1 MWNAESYPWHEC
13 ALKTSRGGPSRLTT
27 FKPTRGP
34 AFPARSGRSPVTTSS
49 LKLLPRFAQG
59 APCGRGEGSRDI
71 SSNLAGAIGFTCVR
85 RGFSTPPLLRRG
97 SGRSGLYLL
106 RSVSTARYWSFR
118 AERSRDIST
127 NLAGPSGP
135 ACLRGGFSTASLPPS
150 GLRSKR
156 PAFVGTC
163 FPRPPPVMSSGAT
176 RSRDIST
183 ASATL
188 IRDAS
193 PRRGFSTSPLFR
205 RGSGRSGLYSLG
217 RAFLARYWSCR
228 AERSGAETHAGP
240 KALGPRVEATWAL
253 QGLPSPALS
262 LPFSSLAL
270 RPLSSRLSPL
280 PRSYTPHARP
290 HVPPRTY
297 RSSPAISAL
306 TTATSTVI

>member
-1 MWNAESYPWHEC
+1 MARVRSKNESWRAVSAHYIQ
-13 ALKTSRGGPSRLTT
+13 TD
-27 FKPTRGP
+27 
-34 AFPARSGRSPVTTSS
+34 
-49 LKLLPRFAQG
+49 PR
-59 APCGRGEGSRDI
+59 PR
-71 SSNLAGAIGFTCVR
+71 V
-85 RGFSTPPLLRRG
+85 P
-97 SGRSGLYLL
+97 
-106 RSVSTARYWSFR
+106 RSVRAQPGDYFQSKTTSFR
-118 AERSRDIST
+118 ALPSVRALVGTTWIDGDVPPPPATGHVERSGVETSLRIWRDRADLLVFGEASP
-127 NLAGPSGP
+127 LRPSVRRDFGRSDLHSLGRASP
-135 ACLRGGFSTASLPPS
+135 AHH
-150 GLRSKR
+150 RSYR
-156 PAFVGTC
+156 AE
-163 FPRPPPVMSSGAT
+163 

-240 KALGPRVEATWAL
+240 EALGPRVEATRTL

-270 RPLSSRLSPL
+270 RSSILALRPLSTPMPPHSPSPCL
-280 PRSYTPHARP
+280 PAPTS
-290 HVPPRTY
+290 PRAY
-297 RSSPAISAL
+297 RSSAAISAL